1 METNGRPDNPAADL
15 SRRIHEN
22 DFYTSRSHEADML
35 LFSPF
40 GLTVEPF
47 LQEMFLRPETVA
59 QFITENE
66 LNIPLDAFQQGR
78 RAVGIKNGEYDPNA
92 EVQRDTVPMVI
103 NYDEDLFA
111 LLAEIAPAEDVARLR
126 KRFPP
131 FDRELATA
139 LAHVTDPE
147 HPEQPGMIAFNCGGN
162 VYMKARSGRQS
173 WLLATQGWLDSGYGP
188 GAGGSRFMN
197 GTSPALLS
205 LEERIA
211 EREGFKYSLVMNTGF
226 NANEIAI
233 RTLLTSGIGI
243 RNYINGDFTPPVAIQ
258 ARSGVHA
265 SVAVP
270 LNEIAQQGYL
280 ADKKQTG
287 VKPYFDP
294 QNPETLVPVLAK
306 LAEAPV
312 AERVVFVNGVGS
324 TDGVT
329 YDLRRIQEICRE
341 YGALLYVDDA
351 HGGFTLGRNAEGI
364 CEYLGLPEPPDFYFT
379 TFSKSAENE
388 GGALYTNHE
397 GFVEA
402 FKYQATSIYT
412 AASTPQKL
420 EMIHAKLDYL
430 DAYPEGA
437 GDALAKKG
445 AAPACLA

>member
-1 METNGRPDNPAADL
+1 
-15 SRRIHEN
+15 
-22 DFYTSRSHEADML
+22 
-35 LFSPF
+35 
-40 GLTVEPF
+40 
-47 LQEMFLRPETVA
+47 
-59 QFITENE
+59 
-66 LNIPLDAFQQGR
+66 
-78 RAVGIKNGEYDPNA
+78 
-92 EVQRDTVPMVI
+92 
-103 NYDEDLFA
+103 
-111 LLAEIAPAEDVARLR
+111 
-126 KRFPP
+126 
-131 FDRELATA
+131 
-139 LAHVTDPE
+139 
-147 HPEQPGMIAFNCGGN
+147 
-162 VYMKARSGRQS
+162 
-173 WLLATQGWLDSGYGP
+173 
-188 GAGGSRFMN
+188 MN

-437 GDALAKKG
+437 GDALAKKALRLHASLERAG
-445 AAPACLA
+445 VSISATNPETPILSLEVGGENIKGYLDWYKLLSEYGVYTNFFPVETSGKNKSILRLSISSNFFEPSNRYHCRTCDSVEPRCKRTAAAVACRTRNSA